1 MEIDIEI
8 DILTAKV
15 DFLDRKLRLIVSGGL
30 VPRGR
35 DGYSI
40 ECNAIE
46 WATEHESD
54 DAEPVPMDRTNKNC
68 RALLSVLD
76 GREVFVDHS
85 GRHVLEQV
93 NIPMEFPRFV
103 EALG

>member
-35 DGYSI
+35 NGYSI

-46 WATEHESD
+46 WAAEHESD
-54 DAEPVPMDRTNKNC
+54 DSEPVPMDRTNKNC
-68 RALLSVLD
+68 RALLSLLD
-76 GREVFVDHS
+76 GREVWVDPT
-85 GRHVLEQV
+85 GRHVLEKV
-93 NIPMEFPRFV
+93 NLPMYFSEFV